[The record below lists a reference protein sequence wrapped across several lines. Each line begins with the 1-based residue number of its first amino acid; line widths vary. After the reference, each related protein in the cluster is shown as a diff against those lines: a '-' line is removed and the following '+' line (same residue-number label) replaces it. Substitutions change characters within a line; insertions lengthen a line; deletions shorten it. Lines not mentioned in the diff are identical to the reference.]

1 MHPENPV
8 VKLCVA
14 GMQAEGRGDPEGA
27 RRLFAEAWD
36 TAGDNFE
43 ACIAAH
49 YLARHQPTP
58 QDELWWNEESLRL
71 AEAVGDRRVAY
82 FFPSLWLNV
91 GRSHEV
97 LGHAADAK
105 QYYDLAAAG
114 AEALPVNRYGT
125 IVRDGAAAG
134 QQRSAA
140 VACTD
145 ESVCRGPRAT
155 VKSNVESG
163 YERDTFL

>member
-1 MHPENPV
+1 MDPENPV

-14 GMQAEGRGDPEGA
+14 GMQAEGGRDLESA

-36 TAGDNFE
+36 AASDNFE

-49 YLARHQPTP
+49 YVARHQPTP
-58 QDELWWNEESLRL
+58 QDQLWWNEEALRL
-71 AEAVGDRRVAY
+71 AEAVGDERVKD
-82 FFPSLWLNV
+82 FFPSLWLNL

-97 LGHAADAK
+97 LGHVADAK
-105 QYYDLAAAG
+105 RYYELAAVA

-134 QQRSAA
+134 QQRVVDA
-140 VACTD
+140 
-145 ESVCRGPRAT
+145 
-155 VKSNVESG
+155 
-163 YERDTFL
+163 